1 MTRKP
6 SSEPL
11 VNIVC
16 TVLFCAYVFLYLL
29 FFQNNMLAYAQ
40 YYLSEGATTYNSLI
54 GAVIITSTLL
64 LVSGLTAR
72 TIAKNLSVAPALYH
86 LPSLLILASI
96 CDINIVEGK
105 QTDVFGYSWVFA
117 ILICLLLALANYFA
131 GKAKLRSRDVFSNL
145 LLNLLIIVTMFL
157 GSAFMSNTDEI
168 DHVRLRAEH
177 QIMSGDYEKV
187 EKLYFKRNINTS
199 ELTMLKALAL
209 AKSGRMGDAF
219 FEQRLVRGSDN
230 LFPSADNKLLM
241 LPSIEIYKT
250 VGGVPAKGMKAR
262 RCLEK
267 LEESGKITPAGRDYL
282 YIACLLDRDIDAFAG
297 YFKKHNDS
305 IEVVPK
311 HYAEALA
318 IYDYERG
325 NTPADSLKTDMELA
339 FDGFFA
345 MQKEYPEEALRE
357 NALRDKYGKT
367 YWFYYFFTAS
377 SAFTQSVSKEN

>member
-1 MTRKP
+1 MIRKSS

-72 TIAKNLSVAPALYH
+72 TIAKHLYIAPALYH
-86 LPSLLILASI
+86 LPSLMILASI
-96 CDINIVEGK
+96 CDVNIVEGN
-105 QTDVFGYSWVFA
+105 QTDVYGNSWISA
-117 ILICLLLALANYFA
+117 ILILSLLALANHFV
-131 GKAKLRSRDVFSNL
+131 GKMKLRSRDIFSNL
-145 LLNLLIIVTMFL
+145 WMNLLIMTVMFL
-157 GSAFMSNTDEI
+157 LSVSMANTDET

-177 QIMSGDYEKV
+177 LIMRGNYEDV
-187 EKLYFKRNINTS
+187 EELYSKRNINTS
-199 ELTMLKALAL
+199 ELTMLKTLAL
-209 AKSGRMGDAF
+209 AKSGRIGDAF
-219 FEQRLVRGSDN
+219 FEHRVVRGSEN
-230 LFPSADNKLLM
+230 LFPSAANKLLM

-250 VGGVPAKGMKAR
+250 VGGVPAKKMSVR

-267 LEESGKITPAGRDYL
+267 LEESGKLRPAGRDYL
-282 YIACLLDRDIDAFAG
+282 YIACLLDRDVDTFAR
-297 YFKKHNDS
+297 YFEKYSDS
-305 IEVVPK
+305 ANVVPK
-311 HYAEALA
+311 HYAEALT

-325 NTPADSLKTDMELA
+325 KVSADSLKTEMETAYDDFLA
-339 FDGFFA
+339 
-345 MQKEYPEEALRE
+345 QKEYPEATLRE
-357 NALRDKYGKT
+357 NALRDKYGDT